1 MNQFVDNQKKI
12 IENTPDAT
20 LEEKAEANRLLQNVL
35 TSASDEIANVVHNNE
50 VDQALDKARPKI
62 EAIVPQVSKKRDA
75 LNAIKKH
82 LIHKLKKYKENQ
94 KLRMKK
100 RLKH

>member
-1 MNQFVDNQKKI
+1 MNQFIDNQKKI

-35 TSASDEIANVVHNNE
+35 TSASDEIANDHNNE

-62 EAIVPQVSKKRDA
+62 EAIVPQVSKNEM
-75 LNAIKKH
+75 L
-82 LIHKLKKYKENQ
+82 
-94 KLRMKK
+94 
-100 RLKH
+100 

>member
-1 MNQFVDNQKKI
+1 MNQFIDNQKKI

-20 LEEKAEANRLLQNVL
+20 LEEKSEANRLLQNVL
-35 TSASDEIANVVHNNE
+35 TSASDEIANVDHNNE

-75 LNAIKKH
+75 LNAIQEAFNSQTQE
-82 LIHKLKKYKENQ
+82 IQENQ

-100 RLKH
+100 N

>member
-1 MNQFVDNQKKI
+1 MIIKKKI

-35 TSASDEIANVVHNNE
+35 TSSDEIANVDHNNE

-62 EAIVPQVSKKRDA
+62 EK
-75 LNAIKKH
+75 LY
-82 LIHKLKKYKENQ
+82 HKLVRNE
-94 KLRMKK
+94 MF
-100 RLKH
+100 